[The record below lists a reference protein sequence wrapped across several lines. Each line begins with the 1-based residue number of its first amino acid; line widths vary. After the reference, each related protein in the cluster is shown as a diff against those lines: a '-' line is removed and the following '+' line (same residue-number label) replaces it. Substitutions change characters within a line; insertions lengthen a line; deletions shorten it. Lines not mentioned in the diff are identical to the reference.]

1 MLKLFPVFLV
11 IAIVS
16 GIFSLS
22 ATTVIAKVVFF
33 ASTMLLIMALIDKK
47 RIAEG
52 A

>member
-22 ATTVIAKVVFF
+22 ATTVLPKVLFF
-33 ASTMLLIMALIDKK
+33 LSTMMLFIALLDKK
-47 RIAEG
+47 RMASR